1 LSTEFVL
8 PDDLTVA
15 AARDLLSEHLDL
27 RYGDIRT
34 TERRHYDTFDGLVRD
49 EGLTFVFEDGQL
61 RLVAAEGVGDPAPPA
76 QLGTVVRSEAPERLL
91 ADELEQGALRDE
103 LRSIIEV
110 RAVLPVA
117 HIRSR
122 INDGVVVNADAKTV
136 VRITLAE
143 PAAVVSERREVQL
156 LPRLRV
162 SGVRGYD
169 EELAE
174 ACKTLVDRLGLVA
187 ASESLVDEAVRATGG
202 TPGGTSSKIEV
213 SLTWDRRADAA
224 AADVLGRLLEVV
236 KANLPGTLADIDAE
250 FLHDLRVSVRRSRAV
265 QRELK
270 HVFPPIE
277 LRRFRDEFRWLQRS
291 TGDARDL
298 DVYVLEFDSM
308 RALLPSEMRTDLD
321 PLLAVLRGR
330 RLIARGEMVQAIGS
344 ERTRKLLFDWR
355 LFLDSLPL
363 LPVEGREDAARPIG
377 EVAGERI
384 GKVYKRMVK
393 MGRAIDADSPAEAYH
408 ELRKKGKELRYL
420 LELFG
425 APLYPSGVVK
435 PMVRSLKALQ
445 DVLGRHQDREVQ
457 VSMLRSLRDEVSALP
472 GGPAALMAMG
482 VLVERLGEDEQAA
495 REEFAARF
503 ADFGS
508 KAQRKVV
515 RGTFA

>member
-15 AARDLLSEHLDL
+15 AARELSSEHLDL
-27 RYGDIRT
+27 RYGEIHT
-34 TERRHYDTFDGLVRD
+34 TERRYYDTFDGLLRE
-49 EGLTFVFEDGQL
+49 EGLTFVFEDGRL
-61 RLVAAEGVGDPAPPA
+61 ALVAVDGLLDRAPPT
-76 QLGTVVRSEAPERLL
+76 QLGTEVRSAAPERLL
-91 ADELEQGALRDE
+91 ADELDPGALRDE
-103 LRSIIEV
+103 LRSVIDV

-122 INDGVVVNADAKTV
+122 ASVGALVNADAKTV
-136 VRITLAE
+136 VRITLEE
-143 PAAVVSERREVQL
+143 PAAVASERREIQL
-156 LPRLRV
+156 RPRLRV
-162 SGVRGYD
+162 SSVRGYD
-169 EELAE
+169 KELAE
-174 ACKTLVDRLGLVA
+174 ACKTLVDGLGLVA
-187 ASESLVDEAVRATGG
+187 TSESMVDEAVRAIGG

-213 SLTWDRRADAA
+213 SLSWERRADAA
-224 AADVLGRLLEVV
+224 AAEVLRRLLEVIE
-236 KANLPGTLADIDAE
+236 ANLPGTLADIDAE

-270 HVFPPIE
+270 RVFPPTE
-277 LRRFRDEFRWLQRS
+277 LQRFRDDFRWLQRS

-308 RALLPSEMRTDLD
+308 RALLPSEMRADLD

-330 RLIARGEMVQAIGS
+330 RLIARGEMVQALGS
-344 ERTRKLLFDWR
+344 ERTRKLLDDWSS
-355 LFLDSLPL
+355 FLDLLPL

-393 MGRAIDADSPAEAYH
+393 MGRAIDSDSPAEAYH

-425 APLYPSGVVK
+425 APLYPGGVVK
-435 PMVRSLKALQ
+435 PMIRSLKALQ

-457 VSMLRSLRDEVSALP
+457 VAMLRSLRDEVSALP

-495 REEFAARF
+495 RDEFAARF

-508 KAQRKVV
+508 KAQRRLVKE
-515 RGTFA
+515 TFR